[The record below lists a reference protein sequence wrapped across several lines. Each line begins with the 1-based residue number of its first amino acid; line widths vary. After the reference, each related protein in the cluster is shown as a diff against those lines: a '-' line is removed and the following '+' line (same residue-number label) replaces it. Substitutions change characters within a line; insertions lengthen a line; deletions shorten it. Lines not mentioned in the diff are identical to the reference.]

1 MPNYPYNP
9 NMASVPTYTSN
20 GTNAWPNYYSQ
31 INDARIA
38 YQQPS
43 MQIPYMNSYAAP
55 QVKSNIKWVSGRGEA
70 ESTPVGPNETI
81 LMLDSS
87 TTKMYIK
94 SAGPDGRINPLM
106 VCDYTV
112 SEAEF
117 QNGTSQAS
125 PQIDTS
131 NFATKED
138 FNQLKQMVEDLT
150 KPGKKNG

>member
-1 MPNYPYNP
+1 MANYPYTPYMP
-9 NMASVPTYTSN
+9 NVPTYQSN
-20 GTNAWPNYYSQ
+20 GTNGYGQSYFQ
-31 INDARIA
+31 QQ
-38 YQQPS
+38 YQASP
-43 MQIPYMNSYAAP
+43 MQMPMNSYAPP

-117 QNGTSQAS
+117 QNGSSQTA

-131 NFATKED
+131 QFATKED
-138 FNQLKQMVEDLT
+138 FNQLKKMLEDMN
-150 KPGKKNG
+150 KAGRKNG

>member
-1 MPNYPYNP
+1 MPNYPYTPAMLN
-9 NMASVPTYTSN
+9 VPST
-20 GTNAWPNYYSQ
+20 GTNPWPNYYSQ
-31 INDARIA
+31 INSPS
-38 YQQPS
+38 YQMPQ
-43 MQIPYMNSYAAP
+43 MSYAPP

-117 QNGTSQAS
+117 QNGSSQAT
-125 PQIDTS
+125 PIDTS

-138 FNQLKQMVEDLT
+138 FNQLKQMLEDLT

>member
-1 MPNYPYNP
+1 MPNYYNNNLPVYQPSITQPY
-9 NMASVPTYTSN
+9 ASS
-20 GTNAWPNYYSQ
+20 NAWPNYYSQ
-31 INDARIA
+31 VNSMGPSNQS
-38 YQQPS
+38 QQ
-43 MQIPYMNSYAAP
+43 MPYMNSYAAP

-117 QNGTSQAS
+117 QNGTSQTA

-138 FNQLKQMVEDLT
+138 FNQLKQMLEDLT

>member
-9 NMASVPTYTSN
+9 SMMNMPTYASN
-20 GTNAWPNYYSQ
+20 GTNVWPNYYSQ
-31 INDARIA
+31 VNDARA
-38 YQQPS
+38 NY
-43 MQIPYMNSYAAP
+43 QIPQMPMNSYAPP

-117 QNGTSQAS
+117 QNGNSQTA

-131 NFATKED
+131 QFATKED
-138 FNQLKQMVEDLT
+138 FNQLKKMLEDMN
-150 KPGKKNG
+150 KAGRKNG

>member
-9 NMASVPTYTSN
+9 NMANVPTYASN
-20 GTNAWPNYYSQ
+20 GTTAWPNYYSQ
-31 INDARIA
+31 VNSIGPS
-38 YQQPS
+38 YQSQQ
-43 MQIPYMNSYAAP
+43 MPYMNSYAAP

-70 ESTPVGPNETI
+70 ESTPVSPNETI

-112 SEAEF
+112 SEANF
-117 QNGTSQAS
+117 QNESSQAA
-125 PQIDTS
+125 PIDTS
-131 NFATKED
+131 NFVTKED
-138 FNQLKQMVEDLT
+138 FNQLKQMIDDLT

>member
-1 MPNYPYNP
+1 MPNYPYNLNSP
-9 NMASVPTYTSN
+9 NAPAYIPN
-20 GTNAWPNYYSQ
+20 GTNVWPNYYSQ
-31 INDARIA
+31 MNDARMA

-43 MQIPYMNSYAAP
+43 MQVPYMNGYSAP

-94 SAGPDGRINPLM
+94 SAGPDGRVNPLM

-112 SEAEF
+112 SEANY
-117 QNGTSQAS
+117 QNESSQTA

-138 FNQLKQMVEDLT
+138 FNQLRQMVEDLT

>member
-1 MPNYPYNP
+1 MPNYPYTNP
-9 NMASVPTYTSN
+9 IVYTPTMPANGSN
-20 GTNAWPNYYSQ
+20 PWPNYY
-31 INDARIA
+31 
-38 YQQPS
+38 YQSNSPTYQTPQ
-43 MQIPYMNSYAAP
+43 MPMNSYTTP

-112 SEAEF
+112 SEADF
-117 QNGTSQAS
+117 QNGSSQAS
-125 PQIDTS
+125 PIDTS

-138 FNQLKQMVEDLT
+138 FNQLKQMLEDLT

>member
-9 NMASVPTYTSN
+9 YMPNVPTYQSN
-20 GTNAWPNYYSQ
+20 GTTQYGQSYF
-31 INDARIA
+31 
-38 YQQPS
+38 QQPQYQAPP
-43 MQIPYMNSYAAP
+43 MQMPMNSYAPP

>member
-1 MPNYPYNP
+1 MPNYPYTPYMP
-9 NMASVPTYTSN
+9 NVP
-20 GTNAWPNYYSQ
+20 
-31 INDARIA
+31 A
-38 YQQPS
+38 YQNNGSNTYGQTYFQQPQYQAS
-43 MQIPYMNSYAAP
+43 PMQMPMNSYAPP

-112 SEAEF
+112 AEADF
-117 QNGTSQAS
+117 QNGSSQAAQ
-125 PQIDTS
+125 QIDTS
-131 NFATKED
+131 QFATKED
-138 FNQLKQMVEDLT
+138 FNQLKQMLEDIN
-150 KPGKKNG
+150 KSGRKNG

>member
-9 NMASVPTYTSN
+9 VMPNVPTYVSDR
-20 GTNAWPNYYSQ
+20 TNPWPNYYSQ
-31 INDARIA
+31 INSPS
-38 YQQPS
+38 YQMPQ
-43 MQIPYMNSYAAP
+43 MSYAPP

-70 ESTPVGPNETI
+70 ESTPVGANETI

-112 SEAEF
+112 SEADF
-117 QNGTSQAS
+117 QNGSSLAT
-125 PQIDTS
+125 PIDTS

-138 FNQLKQMVEDLT
+138 FNQLKQMLEDLT
-150 KPGKKNG
+150 KPGKNNG